1 MDVEKNSKLFCQKK
15 NSCAQWWPIEKTKKK
30 NGKMFY
36 FFFLTSIKKL
46 FVLIHNFLLKKCTD
60 VVTKR

>member
-36 FFFLTSIKKL
+36 FFF
-46 FVLIHNFLLKKCTD
+46 
-60 VVTKR
+60 